1 MNHTRYPHKPWCDP
15 RLEKRASPIHGTGIF
30 ATHLIHAG
38 ERLVIPGGIV
48 FSSEEWTAGTVPLDP
63 TRAYNEAQID
73 DDLFLAMPIDED
85 LTYYFNHSCD
95 PNFWGDVARRAI
107 QEGEEITTDYALA
120 IVHEDYV
127 LDPCR
132 CKSALCR
139 HRVTGN
145 DWTLP
150 DLQHRYR
157 GQFAPF
163 IERRIRAWGQNG

>member
-1 MNHTRYPHKPWCDP
+1 VSHTPYLQKSWFDP

-48 FSSEEWTAGTVPLDP
+48 FSTAEWTAGKVPLDP
-63 TRAYNEAQID
+63 SRAYNEVQID

-85 LTYYFNHSCD
+85 LNYYFNHSCD
-95 PNFWGDVARRAI
+95 PNFWGNVARRAI
-107 QEGEEITTDYALA
+107 QEGEEITTDYALG
-120 IVHEDYV
+120 IVHEGYC

-132 CKSALCR
+132 CGSALCR
-139 HRVTGN
+139 QRVTGN

-150 DLQHRYR
+150 ELQRRYH

-163 IERRIRAWGQNG
+163 VERWIQARGQNG